1 MADTRPAPWTA
12 GLAIPTGKAISLSN
26 IDGGAHFCGRWYQ
39 PNGGLCVA
47 ANVTNMTEC
56 NDLRVGD
63 SYGEMGFWDKD
74 VRLPCG
80 LNVASP
86 LNDSL

>member
-1 MADTRPAPWTA
+1 M
-12 GLAIPTGKAISLSN
+12 
-26 IDGGAHFCGRWYQ
+26 
-39 PNGGLCVA
+39 A